1 MKKSMKNFLLMGAV
15 TLAAGVF
22 TACSDSDSGSAP
34 VNTGYVPVTL
44 ADGMNSRTLSGI
56 VTDATGN
63 ALSGVAVTSGSE
75 TAKTNSVGMFTL
87 SKVQVKGNR
96 IIVGFEKEGY
106 VSVTRAC
113 DTYKTENW
121 NITLIGK
128 NEAGRATTT
137 TLPAASGGTVAV
149 GKMKVDLPAGGF
161 KVEGG
166 AAYSGT
172 VNVEMAFVSPDEK
185 DFADMMPGGDLRAV
199 RAGGDDAELLSYGMV
214 AVSLTGTSGQ
224 KLNLADGKTANVSF
238 PIPESLKDK
247 TPATIPLWSFNETT
261 GKWEEDGEAKLVG
274 DHYEGTVK
282 HFSWWN
288 LDYPSEQGIV
298 EGVVTD
304 KSGKA
309 VANIN
314 VHVGQRVTT
323 TNAYGYYRQ
332 AVPAGEDFEVTV
344 RPEDYGDVGGATITV
359 KALEPYETRKVDLTL
374 NTVYKITGRL
384 LNGTT
389 PLIGALQLSYGSKTR
404 PAIINNSDGTF
415 TIYAPQ
421 SYTGPAQLNI
431 TTGAGRKTVDITLAK
446 ADVNL
451 GDINFTTTPSAKNS
465 ITVVPP
471 DSKVASFVIE
481 LPELFA
487 EIGHDGS
494 ILIQAPHKEDHD
506 WDGESEGL
514 NMFFVELRP
523 SEKAGVYTAFAE
535 FMGLFG
541 GYFFD
546 SSRYDCTGEV
556 VKIEGDK
563 LIFTISGTGNLDRR
577 DGSGDYSGTCTYAS
591 GQLTATITSK
601 YEVMFDVMPRE
612 VGFPSFTPQ
621 LSTKAPY
628 AVLQTMSAG
637 TYGKGGRVCYN
648 GTAADVE
655 NLKAQVKA
663 AGLPE
668 YTNTDGLPATYLNHT
683 TGEYEI
689 DPNLYRYYKDGK
701 YVQIRYN
708 PSAEAFD
715 YSVLKTS
722 PFQGLT
728 PQISIYAYDN
738 VAEDAINGWGD
749 WVYESAKKR
758 K

>member
-15 TLAAGVF
+15 ALAGAVF
-22 TACSDSDSGSAP
+22 TACSDSDSGSAAVDP
-34 VNTGYVPVTL
+34 GYVPVTL
-44 ADGMNSRTLSGI
+44 ADGMNTRALAGI
-56 VTDATGN
+56 VRDASGN
-63 ALSGVAVTSGSE
+63 AISGVTVTSGSE
-75 TAKTNSVGMFTL
+75 TAKTNSAGMFTF

-96 IIVGFEKEGY
+96 IIVSFEKEGY
-106 VSVTRAC
+106 VTVTRAC

-288 LDYPSEQGIV
+288 LDYPSEQGNV
-298 EGVVTD
+298 EGVVRD
-304 KSGKA
+304 EKGNA
-309 VANIN
+309 VPNLK
-314 VHVGQRVTT
+314 VHVGQRVTL

-332 AVPAGEDFEVTV
+332 AVPAGEDFGVAV
-344 RPEDYGDVGGATITV
+344 LPEDYGDVGAAEITV
-359 KALEPYETRKVDLTL
+359 TALKPYEVRKVDLTL
-374 NTVYKITGRL
+374 TTLYRISGRL

-389 PLIGALQLSYGSKTR
+389 PIIGAIQLSYGGKTK

-415 TIYAPQ
+415 TMYAPQ
-421 SYTGPAQLNI
+421 GYTGPAQLSI
-431 TTGAGRKTVDITLAK
+431 TTGAGRKTVDITISK

-451 GDINFTTTPSAKNS
+451 GDINFTSAPTSKNT
-465 ITVVPP
+465 ITVVPTDAAIP
-471 DSKVASFVIE
+471 SFVIE
-481 LPELFA
+481 LPELQA
-487 EIGHDGS
+487 EINNDGS
-494 ILIQAPHKEDHD
+494 ILIQIPRDGSHE

-514 NMFFVELRP
+514 NMFFVNLMDTPDGP
-523 SEKAGVYTAFAE
+523 SAFAE
-535 FMGLFG
+535 FMGIFG

-546 SSRYDCTGEV
+546 SSRYDCTGKV

-563 LIFTISGTGNLDRR
+563 LIFTISGTGNLDKH
-577 DGSGDYSGTCTYAS
+577 DASGDYSGSCVYSS
-591 GQLTATITSK
+591 GELTATITLK
-601 YEVMFDVMPRE
+601 YEKLFNVMPRE

-621 LSTKAPY
+621 LSTPAPY
-628 AVLQTMSAG
+628 VVVQTMSG
-637 TYGKGGRVCYN
+637 YTYGRGGRICYN

-655 NLKAQVKA
+655 NLKAQAKA
-663 AGLPE
+663 AGLVE
-668 YTNTDGLPATYLNHT
+668 YTKTDGLPATYLNPT

-722 PFQGLT
+722 SFQGLM
-728 PQISIYAYDN
+728 PQISVYAYEN
-738 VAEDAINGWGD
+738 VPEADINGWGD